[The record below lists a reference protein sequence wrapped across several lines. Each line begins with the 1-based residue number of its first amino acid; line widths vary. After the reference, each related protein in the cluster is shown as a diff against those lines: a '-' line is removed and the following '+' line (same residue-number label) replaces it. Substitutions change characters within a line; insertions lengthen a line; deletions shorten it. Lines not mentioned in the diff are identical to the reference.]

1 MQHRDP
7 VVVRHSFQLPKALMD
22 TFRDG
27 CERRGINM
35 SALHR
40 TFVEAKVQEF
50 AREDKTKEEAETA
63 A

>member
-40 TFVEAKVQEF
+40 KFVEAKVTEF
-50 AREDKTKEEAETA
+50 AREDAEKDTA